1 MAAHTP
7 IQQHDWKHPEA
18 SMVQRHRRNTM
29 QVMSFSIS
37 SDAHS
42 APSKLRKRNLFLRI
56 VDTIGEANR
65 RKAER
70 EIARFV
76 TLHGGRITDSVER
89 SIGERLDQH

>member
-1 MAAHTP
+1 MP
-7 IQQHDWKHPEA
+7 
-18 SMVQRHRRNTM
+18 
-29 QVMSFSIS
+29 VMSFNIS

-42 APSKLRKRNLFLRI
+42 APSKPHTRNRFLRI
-56 VDTIGEANR
+56 VDAIGEANR

-89 SIGERLDQH
+89 SIGERFNQH